1 MRALFTLLLIYFL
14 TGILQ
19 ITGDNTFAKKN
30 IGFTE
35 EADTTEIECIV
46 SSDFDLCESLLENQE
61 DNDHKTLTF
70 SVKNTTFGT
79 FPKSLNSSG
88 KRTNTA
94 DFKHILILYTNLP
107 PPTFIA

>member
-19 ITGDNTFAKKN
+19 ILGDHAFVSKDSGYTAETGTA
-30 IGFTE
+30 
-35 EADTTEIECIV
+35 EIECIV
-46 SSDFDLCESLLENQE
+46 SSDFDLCESVLENLE
-61 DNDHKTLTF
+61 DNDNKTLSF
-70 SVKNTTFGT
+70 LLINTTFVT
-79 FPKSLNSSG
+79 FPRSLNSSG

-94 DFKHILILYTNLP
+94 VFKHILILHTNLP